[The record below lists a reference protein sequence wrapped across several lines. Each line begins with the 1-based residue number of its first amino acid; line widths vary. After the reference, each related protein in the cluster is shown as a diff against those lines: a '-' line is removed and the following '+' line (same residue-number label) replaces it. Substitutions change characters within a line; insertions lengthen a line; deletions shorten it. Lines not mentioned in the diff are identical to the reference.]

1 MKVQPLFGGSIAGK
15 SLTVSAQ
22 RRVNCYFENRQD
34 GDKTRVAVYGTPG
47 MVLQFTLPTV
57 VRGLFGTQSA
67 LYAVAGN
74 TFYSLSS
81 TGATLYSNTI
91 LTGQGTVSMAGSVNQ
106 LLLVD
111 GQSAYLW
118 DGTQLTTLAAAGF
131 PYGAKTITFCS
142 GYFVAEQPGSQ
153 KFWVSN
159 VFDGSQWNALA
170 FASASQYS
178 DNILAV
184 DSLIGN
190 LVLFSERHIEFWQN
204 IGNTPEPFA
213 PLLSATSEYGLAAIF
228 SRAHIA
234 STIIYVAEN
243 PQGTAQVC
251 QIVGYQV
258 NVISTPDLEY
268 AMSQMP
274 TVSDAVALSYVI
286 DGHPMYQV
294 TFPTANRSFLYDVS
308 TGLWSETQTGIATG
322 YAQRHVGNFSTYYA
336 GEILISDYANGN
348 IYRPIS
354 EAYTDNGQTVLREI
368 ITRHGTTDFNTFTID
383 ELYLDM
389 AVGVGLNTGQGNA
402 PLITVEVSKDNGRT
416 YGTPRQLSVGALGKY
431 RQRVIARR
439 FGSARDFVFRF
450 RMTDPVKFVIT
461 EGAVSVRKGDQ

>member
-1 MKVQPLFGGSIAGK
+1 MQVIPMFGGSIASK
-15 SLTVSAQ
+15 SLVVSAQ

-34 GDKTRVAVYGTPG
+34 GDKTKVAVYGTPG
-47 MVLQFTLPTV
+47 LVLQFSLPATI
-57 VRGLFGTQSA
+57 RGMFGTQSS

-81 TGATLYSNTI
+81 TGSTLYSNTL
-91 LTGQGTVSMAGSVNQ
+91 LTASGTVSMAGSATQ
-106 LLLVD
+106 LLVVD
-111 GQSAYLW
+111 GTSAYLW
-118 DGTQLTTLAAAGF
+118 NGSSLSVLVAAGF
-131 PYGAKTITFCS
+131 PYGAKTVTFCS

-159 VFDGSQWNALA
+159 VFDGSTWSALA

-204 IGNTPEPFA
+204 VGNTPEPFA

-268 AMSQMP
+268 TMAQFS

-308 TGLWSETQTGIATG
+308 TGLWSEVQTGVTTAYAT
-322 YAQRHVGNFSTYYA
+322 RHIGNFSTYYA
-336 GEILISDYANGN
+336 GVTLISDYSNGN
-348 IYRPIS
+348 IYQPIS
-354 EAYTDNGQTVLREI
+354 DVFTDNGTTVLREI
-368 ITRHGTTDFNTFTID
+368 VTRHGTVDFNTFSVD

-389 AVGVGLNTGQGNA
+389 STGVGIPSGQGST
-402 PLITVEVSKDNGRT
+402 PVITVECSKNNGRT
-416 YGTPRQLSVGALGKY
+416 YSTARQLQLGPLGNY

-450 RMTDPVKFVIT
+450 RLTDPVKFVIT
-461 EGAVSVRKGDQ
+461 DGAASIRKGQQ